1 MWVYAIG
8 HLSDNHLSCYITYHL
23 LTCSIWSYTV
33 TSPCPDSHGWCPT
46 MRKLPEDKWCFM
58 MLPHS
63 VSTLSMCCGVSLWLN
78 VLINTWCCVIIHVF
92 DGQLG
97 IYLIYAILCLCHLLD
112 NHVKCTLFWI
122 ISQMAVFGD
131 IVCVI
136 SMMALLWCY
145 NVSVPLVDDPICCYT
160 GMCHLSIVHKWLYT
174 PSPLSFWCHVWCYAV
189 CFHLLD
195 NHTSWF
201 TMSASSLWW
210 PPITL
215 YCICVTSPWMHIM
228 LFYDYVL
235 TTSAHISLHCV

>member
-112 NHVKCTLFWI
+112 NHVKWYTILNHLPD
-122 ISQMAVFGD
+122 G
-131 IVCVI
+131 CVWWY
-136 SMMALLWCY
+136 SMCY
-145 NVSVPLVDDPICCYT
+145 IHDGLIMMLQCICPI
-160 GMCHLSIVHKWLYT
+160 G
-174 PSPLSFWCHVWCYAV
+174 
-189 CFHLLD
+189 
-195 NHTSWF
+195 
-201 TMSASSLWW
+201 WW
-210 PPITL
+210 PHMLLHWYVPSF
-215 YCICVTSPWMHIM
+215 YSP
-228 LFYDYVL
+228 
-235 TTSAHISLHCV
+235 